1 MSNRTKC
8 IMKQNTKAIHFDYQ
22 KPDAYGALSMPVYH
36 TDAFEFADA
45 DIMADAFCG
54 RIELPDYSRI
64 TNPTVIYLEKKVKA
78 LTGASSVWAFSS
90 GMAAITGALMSLAA
104 SGKTII
110 TSNHLFGNTWLLIS
124 KTLGRFGVKS
134 KFIDLTDLLAVRAAT
149 DSDSC
154 CIYAEIISNPHQEV
168 VDLKA
173 ISEIAHSAGIPLVA
187 DTTMIPFTKFSSR
200 ELGVDIEV
208 VSTTKYLSGGAT
220 TVGGMV
226 MAYGSE
232 GSVLA
237 ANTHF
242 DEEMKDIQ
250 LNLGAYMT
258 PHAAYMQTL
267 GLENLDAR
275 YAVESANTQKI
286 AELLRTV
293 PAVKKLTYLGLP
305 DNPFHELAKR
315 QFGGTFGA
323 MLTIDLADQQSCF
336 EFLNRLK
343 LVKRATNLFDNRSL
357 AIHPYSTIFGTFT
370 AEQKHALDIFDTT
383 IRLSIGLED
392 VEDIFEDF
400 KQALD

>member
-1 MSNRTKC
+1 
-8 IMKQNTKAIHFDYQ
+8 MKQNTKAIHFSYQ
-22 KPDAYGALSMPVYH
+22 KPDAYGALTMPVYH
-36 TDAFEFADA
+36 TAAYEFADA
-45 DIMADAFCG
+45 NVMADAFCG
-54 RIELPDYSRI
+54 RVELPDYSRI
-64 TNPTVIYLEKKVKA
+64 TNPTVIYLEKKVQA
-78 LTGASSVWAFSS
+78 LTGASSVWAFTS
-90 GMAAITGALMSLAA
+90 GMAAITGTMMCLAA

-124 KTLGRFGVKS
+124 KTLGRFGVRS
-134 KFIDLTDLLAVRAAT
+134 KFIDLTDLQAVRAAIN
-149 DSDSC
+149 SDAC

-200 ELGVDIEV
+200 ELGVDVEV

-226 MAYGSE
+226 MAYGGQ
-232 GSVLA
+232 GSILESHTGFEA
-237 ANTHF
+237 
-242 DEEMKDIQ
+242 EMKDIQ
-250 LNLGAYMT
+250 LNLGGYMS

-275 YAVESANTQKI
+275 YAVESSNTQRI
-286 AELLRTV
+286 AELLRTL
-293 PAVKKLTYLGLP
+293 PAVKKVIYLGLP
-305 DNPFHELAKR
+305 DNPFHELAKK

-336 EFLNRLK
+336 NFLNRLK

-357 AIHPYSTIFGTFT
+357 AIHPYSTIFGPFT
-370 AEQKHALDIFDTT
+370 AEQKRALDIFDTT

>member
-1 MSNRTKC
+1 
-8 IMKQNTKAIHFDYQ
+8 MKQNTKAIHFSYQ
-22 KPDAYGALSMPVYH
+22 KPDAYGALTMPVYH
-36 TDAFEFADA
+36 TAAYEFADA
-45 DIMADAFCG
+45 YVMADAFCG
-54 RIELPDYSRI
+54 RVELPDYSRI
-64 TNPTVIYLEKKVKA
+64 TNPTVIYLEKKVQA
-78 LTGASSVWAFSS
+78 LTGASSVWAFTS
-90 GMAAITGALMSLAA
+90 GMAAITGTLMCLAA

-124 KTLGRFGVKS
+124 KTLGRFGVRS
-134 KFIDLTDLLAVRAAT
+134 KFIDLTDLQAVRAAI
-149 DSDSC
+149 DSDAC

-200 ELGVDIEV
+200 ELGVDVEV

-226 MAYGSE
+226 MAYGGQ
-232 GSVLA
+232 GSILESH
-237 ANTHF
+237 TRF
-242 DEEMKDIQ
+242 EEEMKDIQ
-250 LNLGAYMT
+250 LNLGGYMS

-275 YAVESANTQKI
+275 YAVESSNTQRI
-286 AELLRTV
+286 AELLRTL
-293 PAVKKLTYLGLP
+293 PAVKKVNYLGLP
-305 DNPFHELAKR
+305 DNPFHELAKK

-336 EFLNRLK
+336 RFLNNLK

-370 AEQKHALDIFDTT
+370 AEQKRALDIFDTT

>member
-1 MSNRTKC
+1 
-8 IMKQNTKAIHFDYQ
+8 MKQNTKAIHFSYQ
-22 KPDAYGALSMPVYH
+22 KPDAYGALTMPVYH
-36 TDAFEFADA
+36 TAAYEFADA
-45 DIMADAFCG
+45 DVMADAFCG
-54 RIELPDYSRI
+54 RVELPDYSRI
-64 TNPTVIYLEKKVKA
+64 TNPTVIYLEKKVQA
-78 LTGASSVWAFSS
+78 LTGASSVWAFTS
-90 GMAAITGALMSLAA
+90 GMAAITGTLMCLAA

-124 KTLGRFGVKS
+124 KTLGRFGVRS
-134 KFIDLTDLLAVRAAT
+134 KFIDLTDLQAVRDAI
-149 DSDSC
+149 DSDAC

-200 ELGVDIEV
+200 ELGVDVEV

-226 MAYGSE
+226 MAYGGQ
-232 GSVLA
+232 GSILESHTGFEA
-237 ANTHF
+237 
-242 DEEMKDIQ
+242 EMKDIQ
-250 LNLGAYMT
+250 LNLGGYMS

-275 YAVESANTQKI
+275 YAVESYNTQRI
-286 AELLRTV
+286 AELLRTL
-293 PAVKKLTYLGLP
+293 PAVKKVNYLGLP
-305 DNPFHELAKR
+305 DNPFHELAKK

-336 EFLNRLK
+336 RFLNRLK

-370 AEQKHALDIFDTT
+370 AEQKRALDIFDTT

>member
-1 MSNRTKC
+1 
-8 IMKQNTKAIHFDYQ
+8 MKQNTKAIHFSYQ
-22 KPDAYGALSMPVYH
+22 KPDAYGALTMPVYH
-36 TDAFEFADA
+36 TAAYEFADA

-54 RIELPDYSRI
+54 RVEIPDYSRI
-64 TNPTVIYLEKKVKA
+64 TNPTVIYLEKKVQA
-78 LTGASSVWAFSS
+78 LTGASSVWAFTS
-90 GMAAITGALMSLAA
+90 GMAAITGTLMCLAA

-124 KTLGRFGVKS
+124 KTLGRFGVRS
-134 KFIDLTDLLAVRAAT
+134 KFIDLTDLQAVRAAI
-149 DSDSC
+149 DSDAC

-200 ELGVDIEV
+200 ELGVDVEV

-226 MAYGSE
+226 MAYGGQ
-232 GSVLA
+232 GSILESHTGFEA
-237 ANTHF
+237 
-242 DEEMKDIQ
+242 EMKDIQ
-250 LNLGAYMT
+250 LNLGGYMS

-275 YAVESANTQKI
+275 YAVESSNTQRI
-286 AELLRTV
+286 AELLRTL
-293 PAVKKLTYLGLP
+293 PAVKKVNYLGLP
-305 DNPFHELAKR
+305 DNPFHELAKK

-336 EFLNRLK
+336 RFLNNLK

-357 AIHPYSTIFGTFT
+357 AIHPYSTIFGPFT
-370 AEQKHALDIFDTT
+370 AEQKRALDIFDTT

>member
-1 MSNRTKC
+1 
-8 IMKQNTKAIHFDYQ
+8 MKQNTKAIHFSYQ
-22 KPDAYGALSMPVYH
+22 KPDAYGALTMPVYH
-36 TDAFEFADA
+36 TAAYEFADA
-45 DIMADAFCG
+45 DVMADAFCG
-54 RIELPDYSRI
+54 RVELPDYSRI
-64 TNPTVIYLEKKVKA
+64 TNPTVIYLEKKVQA
-78 LTGASSVWAFSS
+78 LTGASSVWAFTS
-90 GMAAITGALMSLAA
+90 GMAAITGTLMCLAA

-124 KTLGRFGVKS
+124 KTLGRFGVRS
-134 KFIDLTDLLAVRAAT
+134 KFIDLTDLQAVRAAI
-149 DSDSC
+149 DSDAC

-200 ELGVDIEV
+200 ELGVDVEV

-226 MAYGSE
+226 MAYGGQ
-232 GSVLA
+232 GSILESHTGFEA
-237 ANTHF
+237 
-242 DEEMKDIQ
+242 EMKDIQ
-250 LNLGAYMT
+250 LNLGGYMS

-275 YAVESANTQKI
+275 YAVESSNTQRI
-286 AELLRTV
+286 AELLRTL
-293 PAVKKLTYLGLP
+293 PAVKKVNYLGLP
-305 DNPFHELAKR
+305 DNPFHELAKK

-336 EFLNRLK
+336 RFLNNLK

-370 AEQKHALDIFDTT
+370 AEQKRALDIFDTT
-383 IRLSIGLED
+383 IPLSIGLED

>member
-1 MSNRTKC
+1 
-8 IMKQNTKAIHFDYQ
+8 MKQNTKAIHFSYQ
-22 KPDAYGALSMPVYH
+22 KPDAYGALTMPVYH
-36 TDAFEFADA
+36 TAAYEFADA
-45 DIMADAFCG
+45 DVMADAFCG
-54 RIELPDYSRI
+54 RVELPDYSRI
-64 TNPTVIYLEKKVKA
+64 TNPTVIYLEKKVQA
-78 LTGASSVWAFSS
+78 LTGASSVWAFTS
-90 GMAAITGALMSLAA
+90 GMAAITGTLMCLAA
-104 SGKTII
+104 SGKSII

-124 KTLGRFGVKS
+124 KTLGRFGVRS
-134 KFIDLTDLLAVRAAT
+134 KFIDLTDLQAVRAAI
-149 DSDSC
+149 DSDAC

-200 ELGVDIEV
+200 ELGVDVEV

-226 MAYGSE
+226 MAYGGQ
-232 GSVLA
+232 GSILESHTGFEA
-237 ANTHF
+237 
-242 DEEMKDIQ
+242 EMKDIQ
-250 LNLGAYMT
+250 LNLGGYMS

-275 YAVESANTQKI
+275 YAVESSNTQRI
-286 AELLRTV
+286 AELLRTL
-293 PAVKKLTYLGLP
+293 PAVKKVNYLGLP
-305 DNPFHELAKR
+305 DNPFHELAKK

-336 EFLNRLK
+336 RFLNNLK

-357 AIHPYSTIFGTFT
+357 AIHPYSTIFGPFT
-370 AEQKHALDIFDTT
+370 AEQKRALDIFDTT

-400 KQALD
+400 RQALD

>member
-1 MSNRTKC
+1 
-8 IMKQNTKAIHFDYQ
+8 MKQNTKAIHFSYQ
-22 KPDAYGALSMPVYH
+22 KPDAYGALTMPVYH
-36 TDAFEFADA
+36 TAAYEFADA
-45 DIMADAFCG
+45 DVMADAFCG
-54 RIELPDYSRI
+54 RVELPDYSRI
-64 TNPTVIYLEKKVKA
+64 TNPTVIYLEKKVQA
-78 LTGASSVWAFSS
+78 LTGASSVWAFTS
-90 GMAAITGALMSLAA
+90 GMAAITGTLMCLAA

-124 KTLGRFGVKS
+124 KTLGRFGVRS
-134 KFIDLTDLLAVRAAT
+134 KFIDLTDLQAVRAAI
-149 DSDSC
+149 DSDAC

-200 ELGVDIEV
+200 ELGVDVEV

-226 MAYGSE
+226 MAYGGQ
-232 GSVLA
+232 GSILESH
-237 ANTHF
+237 TGF
-242 DEEMKDIQ
+242 EEEMKDIQ
-250 LNLGAYMT
+250 LNLGGYMS

-275 YAVESANTQKI
+275 YAVESSNTQRI
-286 AELLRTV
+286 AELLRTL
-293 PAVKKLTYLGLP
+293 PAVKKVNYLGLP
-305 DNPFHELAKR
+305 DNPFHELAKK

-336 EFLNRLK
+336 RFLNNLK

-370 AEQKHALDIFDTT
+370 AEQKRALDIFDTT

>member
-1 MSNRTKC
+1 
-8 IMKQNTKAIHFDYQ
+8 MKQNTKAIHFSYQ
-22 KPDAYGALSMPVYH
+22 KPDAYGALTMPVYH
-36 TDAFEFADA
+36 TAAYEFADA
-45 DIMADAFCG
+45 DVMADAFCG
-54 RIELPDYSRI
+54 RVELPDYSRI
-64 TNPTVIYLEKKVKA
+64 TNPTVIYLEKKVQA
-78 LTGASSVWAFSS
+78 LTGASSVWAFTS
-90 GMAAITGALMSLAA
+90 GMAAITGTMMCLAA

-124 KTLGRFGVKS
+124 KTLGRFGVRS
-134 KFIDLTDLLAVRAAT
+134 KFIDLTDLQAVRAAI
-149 DSDSC
+149 DSDAC

-200 ELGVDIEV
+200 ELGVDVEV

-226 MAYGSE
+226 MAYGGQ
-232 GSVLA
+232 GSILESH
-237 ANTHF
+237 TRF
-242 DEEMKDIQ
+242 EEEMKDIQ
-250 LNLGAYMT
+250 LNLGGYMS

-275 YAVESANTQKI
+275 YAVESSNTQRI
-286 AELLRTV
+286 AELLRTL
-293 PAVKKLTYLGLP
+293 PAVKKVNYLGLP
-305 DNPFHELAKR
+305 DNPFHELAKK

-336 EFLNRLK
+336 RFLNNLK

-357 AIHPYSTIFGTFT
+357 AIHPYSTIFGLFT
-370 AEQKHALDIFDTT
+370 AEQKRALDIFDTT

>member
-1 MSNRTKC
+1 
-8 IMKQNTKAIHFDYQ
+8 MKQNTKAIHFSYQ
-22 KPDAYGALSMPVYH
+22 KPDAYGALTMPVYH
-36 TDAFEFADA
+36 TAAYEFADA

-54 RIELPDYSRI
+54 RVELPDYSRI
-64 TNPTVIYLEKKVKA
+64 TNPTVIYLEKKVQA
-78 LTGASSVWAFSS
+78 LTGASSVWAFTS
-90 GMAAITGALMSLAA
+90 GMAAITGTLMCLAA

-124 KTLGRFGVKS
+124 KTLGRFGVRS
-134 KFIDLTDLLAVRAAT
+134 KFIDLTDLQAVRAAI
-149 DSDSC
+149 DSDAC

-200 ELGVDIEV
+200 ELGVDVEV

-226 MAYGSE
+226 MAYSGQGSILE
-232 GSVLA
+232 SH
-237 ANTHF
+237 TRF
-242 DEEMKDIQ
+242 EEEMKDIQ
-250 LNLGAYMT
+250 LNLGGYMS

-275 YAVESANTQKI
+275 YAVESSNTQRI
-286 AELLRTV
+286 AELLRTL
-293 PAVKKLTYLGLP
+293 PAVKKVNYLGLP
-305 DNPFHELAKR
+305 DNPFHELAKK

-336 EFLNRLK
+336 RFLNKLK

-357 AIHPYSTIFGTFT
+357 AIHPYSTIFGPFT
-370 AEQKHALDIFDTT
+370 AEQKRALDIFDTT

>member
-1 MSNRTKC
+1 
-8 IMKQNTKAIHFDYQ
+8 MKQNTKAIHFSYQ
-22 KPDAYGALSMPVYH
+22 KPDAYGALTMPVYH
-36 TDAFEFADA
+36 TAAYEFADA
-45 DIMADAFCG
+45 DVMADAFCG
-54 RIELPDYSRI
+54 RVELPDYSRI
-64 TNPTVIYLEKKVKA
+64 TNPTVIYLEKKVQA
-78 LTGASSVWAFSS
+78 LTGASSVWAFTS
-90 GMAAITGALMSLAA
+90 GMAAITGTLMCLAA

-124 KTLGRFGVKS
+124 KTLGRFGVRS
-134 KFIDLTDLLAVRAAT
+134 KFIDLTDLQAVRAAIN
-149 DSDSC
+149 SDAC

-200 ELGVDIEV
+200 ELGVDVEV

-226 MAYGSE
+226 MAYGGQ
-232 GSVLA
+232 GSILESH
-237 ANTHF
+237 TGF
-242 DEEMKDIQ
+242 EEEMKDIQ
-250 LNLGAYMT
+250 LNLGGYMS

-275 YAVESANTQKI
+275 YAVESSNTQRI
-286 AELLRTV
+286 AELLRTL
-293 PAVKKLTYLGLP
+293 PAVKKVNYLGLP
-305 DNPFHELAKR
+305 DNPFHELAKK

-336 EFLNRLK
+336 RFLNNLK

-357 AIHPYSTIFGTFT
+357 AIHPYSTIFGPFT
-370 AEQKHALDIFDTT
+370 AEQKRALDIFDTT

>member
-1 MSNRTKC
+1 
-8 IMKQNTKAIHFDYQ
+8 MKQNTKAIHFSYQ
-22 KPDAYGALSMPVYH
+22 KPDAYGALTMPVYH
-36 TDAFEFADA
+36 TAAYEFADA
-45 DIMADAFCG
+45 DVMADAFCG
-54 RIELPDYSRI
+54 RVELPDYSRI
-64 TNPTVIYLEKKVKA
+64 TNPTVIYLEKKVQA
-78 LTGASSVWAFSS
+78 LTGASSVWAFTS
-90 GMAAITGALMSLAA
+90 GMAAITGTLMCLAA

-124 KTLGRFGVKS
+124 KTLGRFGVRS
-134 KFIDLTDLLAVRAAT
+134 KFIDLTDLQAVRAAI
-149 DSDSC
+149 DSDAC

-200 ELGVDIEV
+200 ELGVDVEV

-226 MAYGSE
+226 MAYGGQ
-232 GSVLA
+232 GSILESH
-237 ANTHF
+237 TGF
-242 DEEMKDIQ
+242 EEEMKDIQ
-250 LNLGAYMT
+250 LNLGGYMS

-275 YAVESANTQKI
+275 YAVESSNTQRI
-286 AELLRTV
+286 AELLRTL
-293 PAVKKLTYLGLP
+293 PAVKKVNYLGLP
-305 DNPFHELAKR
+305 DNPFHELAKK

-336 EFLNRLK
+336 RFLNKLK

-370 AEQKHALDIFDTT
+370 AEQKRALDIFDTT

>member
-1 MSNRTKC
+1 
-8 IMKQNTKAIHFDYQ
+8 MKQNTKAIHFSYQ
-22 KPDAYGALSMPVYH
+22 KPDAYGALTMPVYH
-36 TDAFEFADA
+36 TAAYEFADA
-45 DIMADAFCG
+45 DVMADAFCG
-54 RIELPDYSRI
+54 RVELPDYSRI
-64 TNPTVIYLEKKVKA
+64 TNPTVIYLEKKVQS
-78 LTGASSVWAFSS
+78 LTGASSVWAFTS
-90 GMAAITGALMSLAA
+90 GMAAITGTLMCLAA

-124 KTLGRFGVKS
+124 KTLGRFGVRS
-134 KFIDLTDLLAVRAAT
+134 KFIDLTDLQAVRAAI
-149 DSDSC
+149 DSDAC

-200 ELGVDIEV
+200 ELGVDVEV

-226 MAYGSE
+226 MAYGGQ
-232 GSVLA
+232 GSILESH
-237 ANTHF
+237 TGF
-242 DEEMKDIQ
+242 EEEMKDIQ
-250 LNLGAYMT
+250 LNLGGYMS

-275 YAVESANTQKI
+275 YAVESSNTQRI
-286 AELLRTV
+286 AELLRTL
-293 PAVKKLTYLGLP
+293 PAVKKVNYLGLP
-305 DNPFHELAKR
+305 DNPFHELAKK

-336 EFLNRLK
+336 RFLNNLK

-357 AIHPYSTIFGTFT
+357 AIHPYSTIFGPFT
-370 AEQKHALDIFDTT
+370 AEQKRALDIFDTT

>member
-1 MSNRTKC
+1 
-8 IMKQNTKAIHFDYQ
+8 MKQNTKAIHFSYQ
-22 KPDAYGALSMPVYH
+22 KPDAYGALTMPVYH
-36 TDAFEFADA
+36 TAAYEFADA
-45 DIMADAFCG
+45 DVMADAFCG
-54 RIELPDYSRI
+54 RVELPDYSRI
-64 TNPTVIYLEKKVKA
+64 TNPTVIYFEKKVQA
-78 LTGASSVWAFSS
+78 LTGASSVWAFTS
-90 GMAAITGALMSLAA
+90 GMAAITGTLMCLAA

-124 KTLGRFGVKS
+124 KTLGRFGVRS
-134 KFIDLTDLLAVRAAT
+134 KFIDLTDLQAVRAAI
-149 DSDSC
+149 DSDAC

-200 ELGVDIEV
+200 ELGVDVEV

-226 MAYGSE
+226 MAYGGQ
-232 GSVLA
+232 GSILESHTGFEA
-237 ANTHF
+237 
-242 DEEMKDIQ
+242 EMKDIQ
-250 LNLGAYMT
+250 LNLGGYMS

-275 YAVESANTQKI
+275 YAVESSNTQRI
-286 AELLRTV
+286 AELLRTL
-293 PAVKKLTYLGLP
+293 PAVKKVNYLGLP
-305 DNPFHELAKR
+305 DNPFHELAKK
-315 QFGGTFGA
+315 QFGDTFGA

-336 EFLNRLK
+336 RFLNNLK

-370 AEQKHALDIFDTT
+370 AEQKRALDIFDTT

>member
-1 MSNRTKC
+1 
-8 IMKQNTKAIHFDYQ
+8 MKQNTKAIHFSYQ
-22 KPDAYGALSMPVYH
+22 KPDAYGALTMPVYH
-36 TDAFEFADA
+36 TAAYEFADA
-45 DIMADAFCG
+45 DVMADAFCG
-54 RIELPDYSRI
+54 RVELPDYSRI
-64 TNPTVIYLEKKVKA
+64 TNPTVIYLEKKVQA
-78 LTGASSVWAFSS
+78 LTGASSVWAFTS
-90 GMAAITGALMSLAA
+90 GMAAITGTLMCLAA

-124 KTLGRFGVKS
+124 KTLGRFGVRS
-134 KFIDLTDLLAVRAAT
+134 KFIDLTDLQAVAT
-149 DSDSC
+149 AIDSDAC

-200 ELGVDIEV
+200 ELGVDVEV

-226 MAYGSE
+226 MAYGGQ
-232 GSVLA
+232 GSILESHTGFEA
-237 ANTHF
+237 
-242 DEEMKDIQ
+242 EMKDIQ
-250 LNLGAYMT
+250 LNLGGYMS

-275 YAVESANTQKI
+275 YAVESSNTQRI
-286 AELLRTV
+286 AELLRTL
-293 PAVKKLTYLGLP
+293 PAVKKVNYLGLP
-305 DNPFHELAKR
+305 DNPFHELAKK

-323 MLTIDLADQQSCF
+323 MLTIDLVDQQSCF
-336 EFLNRLK
+336 RFLNRLK

-357 AIHPYSTIFGTFT
+357 AIHPYSTIFGPFT
-370 AEQKHALDIFDTT
+370 AEQKRALDIFDTT

>member
-1 MSNRTKC
+1 
-8 IMKQNTKAIHFDYQ
+8 MKQNTKAIHFSYQ
-22 KPDAYGALSMPVYH
+22 KPDAYGALTMPVYH
-36 TDAFEFADA
+36 TAAYEFADA
-45 DIMADAFCG
+45 DVMADAFCG
-54 RIELPDYSRI
+54 RVELPDYSRI
-64 TNPTVIYLEKKVKA
+64 TNPTVIYLEKKVQA
-78 LTGASSVWAFSS
+78 LTGASSVWAFTS
-90 GMAAITGALMSLAA
+90 GMAAITGTLMCLAA

-124 KTLGRFGVKS
+124 KTLGRFGVRS
-134 KFIDLTDLLAVRAAT
+134 KFIDLTDLQAVRDAI
-149 DSDSC
+149 DSDAC

-200 ELGVDIEV
+200 ELGVDVEV

-226 MAYGSE
+226 MAYGGQ
-232 GSVLA
+232 GSILA
-237 ANTHF
+237 SHTRF
-242 DEEMKDIQ
+242 EEEMKDIQ
-250 LNLGAYMT
+250 LNLGGYMS

-275 YAVESANTQKI
+275 YAVESSNTQRI
-286 AELLRTV
+286 AELLRTL
-293 PAVKKLTYLGLP
+293 PAVKKVNYLGLP
-305 DNPFHELAKR
+305 DNPFHELAKK

-336 EFLNRLK
+336 RFLNNLK

-357 AIHPYSTIFGTFT
+357 AIHPYSTIFGPFT
-370 AEQKHALDIFDTT
+370 AEQKRALDIFDTT

>member
-1 MSNRTKC
+1 
-8 IMKQNTKAIHFDYQ
+8 MKQNTKAIHFSYQ
-22 KPDAYGALSMPVYH
+22 KPDAYGALTMPVYH
-36 TDAFEFADA
+36 TAAYEFADA
-45 DIMADAFCG
+45 DVMADAFCG
-54 RIELPDYSRI
+54 RVELPDYSRI
-64 TNPTVIYLEKKVKA
+64 TNPTVIYLEKKVQA
-78 LTGASSVWAFSS
+78 LTGASSVWAFTS
-90 GMAAITGALMSLAA
+90 GMAAITGTLMCLAA

-124 KTLGRFGVKS
+124 KTLGRFGVRS
-134 KFIDLTDLLAVRAAT
+134 KFIDLTDLQAVRAAI
-149 DSDSC
+149 DSDAC

-200 ELGVDIEV
+200 ELGVDVEV

-226 MAYGSE
+226 MAYGGQ
-232 GSVLA
+232 GSILESH
-237 ANTHF
+237 TGF
-242 DEEMKDIQ
+242 EEEMKDIQ
-250 LNLGAYMT
+250 LNLGGYMS

-275 YAVESANTQKI
+275 YAVESSNTQRI
-286 AELLRTV
+286 AELLRTL
-293 PAVKKLTYLGLP
+293 PAVKKVNYLGLP
-305 DNPFHELAKR
+305 DNPFHELAKK

-336 EFLNRLK
+336 NFLNKLK

-357 AIHPYSTIFGTFT
+357 AIHPYSTIFGPFT
-370 AEQKHALDIFDTT
+370 AEQKRALDIFDTT

>member
-1 MSNRTKC
+1 
-8 IMKQNTKAIHFDYQ
+8 MKQNTKAIHFSYQ
-22 KPDAYGALSMPVYH
+22 KPDAYGALTMPVYH
-36 TDAFEFADA
+36 TAAYEFADA

-54 RIELPDYSRI
+54 RVELPDYSRI
-64 TNPTVIYLEKKVKA
+64 TNPTVIYLEKKVQA
-78 LTGASSVWAFSS
+78 LTGASSVWAFTS
-90 GMAAITGALMSLAA
+90 GMAAITGTLMCLAA

-124 KTLGRFGVKS
+124 KTLGRFGVRS
-134 KFIDLTDLLAVRAAT
+134 KFIDLTDLQAVRAAI
-149 DSDSC
+149 DSDVC

-200 ELGVDIEV
+200 ELGVDVEV

-226 MAYGSE
+226 MAYGGQ
-232 GSVLA
+232 GSILESHTGFEA
-237 ANTHF
+237 
-242 DEEMKDIQ
+242 EMKDIQ
-250 LNLGAYMT
+250 LNLGGYMS

-275 YAVESANTQKI
+275 YAVESSNTQRI
-286 AELLRTV
+286 AELLRTL
-293 PAVKKLTYLGLP
+293 PAVKKVNYLGLP
-305 DNPFHELAKR
+305 DNPFHELAKK

-336 EFLNRLK
+336 RFLNRLK

-357 AIHPYSTIFGTFT
+357 AIHPYSTIFGPFT
-370 AEQKHALDIFDTT
+370 AEQKRALDIFDTT

>member
-1 MSNRTKC
+1 
-8 IMKQNTKAIHFDYQ
+8 MKQNTKAIHFSYQ
-22 KPDAYGALSMPVYH
+22 KPDAYGALTMPVYH
-36 TDAFEFADA
+36 TAAYEFADA
-45 DIMADAFCG
+45 DVMADAFCG
-54 RIELPDYSRI
+54 RVELPDYSRI
-64 TNPTVIYLEKKVKA
+64 TNPTVIYLEKKVQA
-78 LTGASSVWAFSS
+78 LTGASSVWAFTS
-90 GMAAITGALMSLAA
+90 GMAAITGTLMCLAA

-124 KTLGRFGVKS
+124 KTLGRFGVRS
-134 KFIDLTDLLAVRAAT
+134 KFIDLTDLQAVRAAI
-149 DSDSC
+149 DSDAC

-200 ELGVDIEV
+200 ELGVDVEV

-226 MAYGSE
+226 MAYGGQ
-232 GSVLA
+232 GSILESH
-237 ANTHF
+237 TRF
-242 DEEMKDIQ
+242 EEEMKDIQ
-250 LNLGAYMT
+250 LNLGGYMS

-275 YAVESANTQKI
+275 YAVESSNTQRI
-286 AELLRTV
+286 AELLRTL
-293 PAVKKLTYLGLP
+293 PAVKKVNYLGLP
-305 DNPFHELAKR
+305 DNPFHELAKK

-336 EFLNRLK
+336 RFLNKLK

-357 AIHPYSTIFGTFT
+357 AIHPYSTIFGPFT
-370 AEQKHALDIFDTT
+370 AEQKRALDIFDTT

>member
-1 MSNRTKC
+1 
-8 IMKQNTKAIHFDYQ
+8 MKQNTKAIHFSYQ
-22 KPDAYGALSMPVYH
+22 KPDAYGALTMPVYH
-36 TDAFEFADA
+36 TAAYEFADA
-45 DIMADAFCG
+45 DVMADAFCG
-54 RIELPDYSRI
+54 RVELPDYSRI
-64 TNPTVIYLEKKVKA
+64 TNPTVIYLEKKVQA
-78 LTGASSVWAFSS
+78 LTGASSVWAFTS
-90 GMAAITGALMSLAA
+90 GMAAITGTLMCLAA

-124 KTLGRFGVKS
+124 KTLGRFGVRS
-134 KFIDLTDLLAVRAAT
+134 KFIDLTDLQAVRAAI
-149 DSDSC
+149 DSDAC

-200 ELGVDIEV
+200 ELGVDVEV

-226 MAYGSE
+226 MAYGGQ
-232 GSVLA
+232 GSILESH
-237 ANTHF
+237 TGF
-242 DEEMKDIQ
+242 EEEMKDIQ
-250 LNLGAYMT
+250 LNLGGYMS

-275 YAVESANTQKI
+275 YAVESSNTQRI
-286 AELLRTV
+286 AELLRTL
-293 PAVKKLTYLGLP
+293 PAVKKVNYLGLP
-305 DNPFHELAKR
+305 DNPFHELAKK

-336 EFLNRLK
+336 RFLNNLK

-357 AIHPYSTIFGTFT
+357 AIHPYSTIFGPFT
-370 AEQKHALDIFDTT
+370 AEQKRALDILDTT

>member
-1 MSNRTKC
+1 
-8 IMKQNTKAIHFDYQ
+8 MKQNTKAIHFSYQ
-22 KPDAYGALSMPVYH
+22 KPDAYGALTMPVYH
-36 TDAFEFADA
+36 TAAYEFADA
-45 DIMADAFCG
+45 DVMADAFCG
-54 RIELPDYSRI
+54 RVELPDYSRI
-64 TNPTVIYLEKKVKA
+64 TNPTVIYLEKKVQA
-78 LTGASSVWAFSS
+78 LTGASSVWAFTS
-90 GMAAITGALMSLAA
+90 GMAAITGTLMCLAA

-124 KTLGRFGVKS
+124 KTLGRFGVRS
-134 KFIDLTDLLAVRAAT
+134 KFIDLTDLQAVRDAI
-149 DSDSC
+149 DSDAC

-168 VDLKA
+168 VDLRA

-200 ELGVDIEV
+200 ELGVDVEV

-226 MAYGSE
+226 MAYGGQ
-232 GSVLA
+232 GSILESH
-237 ANTHF
+237 TGF
-242 DEEMKDIQ
+242 EEEMKDIQ
-250 LNLGAYMT
+250 LNLGGYMS

-275 YAVESANTQKI
+275 YAVESSNTQRI
-286 AELLRTV
+286 AELLRTL
-293 PAVKKLTYLGLP
+293 PAVKKVNYLGLP
-305 DNPFHELAKR
+305 DNPFHELAKK

-336 EFLNRLK
+336 RFLNNLK

-370 AEQKHALDIFDTT
+370 AEQKRALDIFDTT

>member
-1 MSNRTKC
+1 
-8 IMKQNTKAIHFDYQ
+8 MKQNTKAIHFSYQ
-22 KPDAYGALSMPVYH
+22 KPDAYGALTMPVYH
-36 TDAFEFADA
+36 TAAYEFADA
-45 DIMADAFCG
+45 DVMADAFCG
-54 RIELPDYSRI
+54 RVELPDYSRI
-64 TNPTVIYLEKKVKA
+64 TNPTVIYLEKKVQA
-78 LTGASSVWAFSS
+78 LTGASSVWAFTS
-90 GMAAITGALMSLAA
+90 GMAAITGTLMCLAA

-124 KTLGRFGVKS
+124 KTLGRFGVRS
-134 KFIDLTDLLAVRAAT
+134 KFIDLTDLQAVRDAI
-149 DSDSC
+149 DSDAC

-200 ELGVDIEV
+200 ELGVDVEV

-226 MAYGSE
+226 MAYGGQ
-232 GSVLA
+232 GSILESH
-237 ANTHF
+237 TGF
-242 DEEMKDIQ
+242 EEEMKDIQ
-250 LNLGAYMT
+250 LNLGGYMS

-275 YAVESANTQKI
+275 YAVESSNTQRI
-286 AELLRTV
+286 AELLRTL
-293 PAVKKLTYLGLP
+293 PAVKKVNYLGLP
-305 DNPFHELAKR
+305 DNPFHELAKK

-336 EFLNRLK
+336 RFLNRLK

-370 AEQKHALDIFDTT
+370 AEQKRALDIFDTT

>member
-1 MSNRTKC
+1 
-8 IMKQNTKAIHFDYQ
+8 MKQNTKAIHFSYQ
-22 KPDAYGALSMPVYH
+22 KPDAYGALTMPVYH
-36 TDAFEFADA
+36 TAAYEFADA
-45 DIMADAFCG
+45 DVMADAFCG
-54 RIELPDYSRI
+54 RVELPDYSRI
-64 TNPTVIYLEKKVKA
+64 TNPTVIYLEKKVQA
-78 LTGASSVWAFSS
+78 LTGASSVWAFTS
-90 GMAAITGALMSLAA
+90 GMAAITGTLMCLAA

-124 KTLGRFGVKS
+124 KTLGRFGVRS
-134 KFIDLTDLLAVRAAT
+134 KFIDLTDLQAVRDAI
-149 DSDSC
+149 DSDAC

-200 ELGVDIEV
+200 ELGVDVEV

-226 MAYGSE
+226 MAYGGQ
-232 GSVLA
+232 GSILESH
-237 ANTHF
+237 TGF
-242 DEEMKDIQ
+242 EEEMKDIQ
-250 LNLGAYMT
+250 LNLGGYMS

-275 YAVESANTQKI
+275 YAVESSNTQRI
-286 AELLRTV
+286 AELLRTL
-293 PAVKKLTYLGLP
+293 PAVKKVNYLGLP
-305 DNPFHELAKR
+305 DNPFHELAKK

-336 EFLNRLK
+336 RFLNRLK

-370 AEQKHALDIFDTT
+370 AEQKSALDIFDTT

>member
-1 MSNRTKC
+1 
-8 IMKQNTKAIHFDYQ
+8 MKQNTKAIHFSYQ
-22 KPDAYGALSMPVYH
+22 KPDAYGALTMPVYH
-36 TDAFEFADA
+36 TAAYEFADA
-45 DIMADAFCG
+45 DVMADAFCG
-54 RIELPDYSRI
+54 RVELPDYSRI
-64 TNPTVIYLEKKVKA
+64 TNPTVIYLEKKVQA
-78 LTGASSVWAFSS
+78 LTGASSVWAFTS
-90 GMAAITGALMSLAA
+90 GMAAITGTLMCLAA

-124 KTLGRFGVKS
+124 KTLGRFGVRS
-134 KFIDLTDLLAVRAAT
+134 KFIDLTDLQAVRAAI
-149 DSDSC
+149 DSDAC

-200 ELGVDIEV
+200 ELGVDVEV

-226 MAYGSE
+226 MAYGGQ
-232 GSVLA
+232 GSILESHTGFEA
-237 ANTHF
+237 
-242 DEEMKDIQ
+242 EMKDIQ
-250 LNLGAYMT
+250 LNLGGYMS

-275 YAVESANTQKI
+275 YAVESANTQRI
-286 AELLRTV
+286 AELLRTL
-293 PAVKKLTYLGLP
+293 PAVKKVNYLGLP
-305 DNPFHELAKR
+305 DNPFHELAKK

-336 EFLNRLK
+336 NFLNRLK

-357 AIHPYSTIFGTFT
+357 AIHPYSTIFGPFT
-370 AEQKHALDIFDTT
+370 AEQKRALDIFDTT

>member
-1 MSNRTKC
+1 
-8 IMKQNTKAIHFDYQ
+8 MKQNTKAIHFSYQ
-22 KPDAYGALSMPVYH
+22 KPDAYGALTMPVYH
-36 TDAFEFADA
+36 TAAYEFADA
-45 DIMADAFCG
+45 DVMADAFCG
-54 RIELPDYSRI
+54 RVELPDYSRI
-64 TNPTVIYLEKKVKA
+64 TNPTVIYLEKKVQA
-78 LTGASSVWAFSS
+78 LTGASSVWAFTS
-90 GMAAITGALMSLAA
+90 GMAAITGTLMCLAS

-124 KTLGRFGVKS
+124 KTLGRFGVRS
-134 KFIDLTDLLAVRAAT
+134 KFIDLTDLQAVRAAI
-149 DSDSC
+149 DSDAC

-200 ELGVDIEV
+200 ELGVDVEV

-226 MAYGSE
+226 MAYGGQ
-232 GSVLA
+232 GSILESH
-237 ANTHF
+237 TRF
-242 DEEMKDIQ
+242 EEEMKDIQ
-250 LNLGAYMT
+250 LNLGGYMS

-275 YAVESANTQKI
+275 YAVESSNTQRI
-286 AELLRTV
+286 AELLRTL
-293 PAVKKLTYLGLP
+293 PAVKKVNYLGLP
-305 DNPFHELAKR
+305 DNPFHELAKK

-336 EFLNRLK
+336 RFLNNLK

-370 AEQKHALDIFDTT
+370 AEQKRALDIFDTT

>member
-1 MSNRTKC
+1 
-8 IMKQNTKAIHFDYQ
+8 MKQNTKAIHFSYQ
-22 KPDAYGALSMPVYH
+22 KPDAYGALTMPVYH
-36 TDAFEFADA
+36 TAAYEFADA
-45 DIMADAFCG
+45 DVMADAFCG
-54 RIELPDYSRI
+54 RVELPDYSRI
-64 TNPTVIYLEKKVKA
+64 TNPTVIYLEKKVQA
-78 LTGASSVWAFSS
+78 LTGASSVWAFTS
-90 GMAAITGALMSLAA
+90 GMAAITGTLMCLAA

-124 KTLGRFGVKS
+124 KTLGRFGVRS
-134 KFIDLTDLLAVRAAT
+134 KFIDLTDLQAVRSAI
-149 DSDSC
+149 DSDAC

-200 ELGVDIEV
+200 ELGVDVEV

-226 MAYGSE
+226 MAYGGQ
-232 GSVLA
+232 GSILESH
-237 ANTHF
+237 TGF
-242 DEEMKDIQ
+242 EEEMKDIQ
-250 LNLGAYMT
+250 LNLGGYMS

-275 YAVESANTQKI
+275 YAVESSNTQRI
-286 AELLRTV
+286 AELLRTL
-293 PAVKKLTYLGLP
+293 PAVKNVNYLGLP
-305 DNPFHELAKR
+305 DNPFHELAKK

-336 EFLNRLK
+336 RFLNNLK

-357 AIHPYSTIFGTFT
+357 AIHPYSTIFGPFT
-370 AEQKHALDIFDTT
+370 AEQKRALDIFDTT

-392 VEDIFEDF
+392 VEDIFDDF

>member
-1 MSNRTKC
+1 
-8 IMKQNTKAIHFDYQ
+8 MKQNTKAIHFSYQ
-22 KPDAYGALSMPVYH
+22 KPDAYGALTMPVYH
-36 TDAFEFADA
+36 TAAYEFADA
-45 DIMADAFCG
+45 DVMADAFCG
-54 RIELPDYSRI
+54 KVELPDYSRI
-64 TNPTVIYLEKKVKA
+64 TNPTVIYLEKKVQA
-78 LTGASSVWAFSS
+78 LTGASSVWAFTS
-90 GMAAITGALMSLAA
+90 GMAAITGTMMCLAA

-124 KTLGRFGVKS
+124 KTLGRFGVRS
-134 KFIDLTDLLAVRAAT
+134 KFIDLTDLQAVRAAI
-149 DSDSC
+149 DSDAC

-200 ELGVDIEV
+200 DLGVDVEV

-226 MAYGSE
+226 MAYGGQ
-232 GSVLA
+232 GSILESH
-237 ANTHF
+237 TRF
-242 DEEMKDIQ
+242 EEEMKDIQ
-250 LNLGAYMT
+250 LNLGGYMS

-275 YAVESANTQKI
+275 YAVESSNTQRI
-286 AELLRTV
+286 AELLRTL
-293 PAVKKLTYLGLP
+293 PAVKKVNYLGLP
-305 DNPFHELAKR
+305 DNPFHELAKK

-336 EFLNRLK
+336 RFLNNLK

-357 AIHPYSTIFGTFT
+357 AIHPYSTIFGPFT
-370 AEQKHALDIFDTT
+370 AEQKRALDIFDTT

>member
-1 MSNRTKC
+1 
-8 IMKQNTKAIHFDYQ
+8 MKQNTKAIHFSYQ
-22 KPDAYGALSMPVYH
+22 KPDAYGALTMPVYH
-36 TDAFEFADA
+36 TAAYEFADA
-45 DIMADAFCG
+45 DVMADAFCG
-54 RIELPDYSRI
+54 RVELPDYSRI
-64 TNPTVIYLEKKVKA
+64 TNPTVIYLEKKVQA
-78 LTGASSVWAFSS
+78 LTGASSVWAFTS
-90 GMAAITGALMSLAA
+90 GMAAITGTMMCLAA

-124 KTLGRFGVKS
+124 KTLGRFGVRS
-134 KFIDLTDLLAVRAAT
+134 KFIDLTDLQAVRAAI
-149 DSDSC
+149 DSDAC

-200 ELGVDIEV
+200 DLGVDVEV

-226 MAYGSE
+226 MAYGGQ
-232 GSVLA
+232 GSILESH
-237 ANTHF
+237 TRF
-242 DEEMKDIQ
+242 EEEMKDIQ
-250 LNLGAYMT
+250 LNLGGYMS

-275 YAVESANTQKI
+275 YAVESSNTQRI
-286 AELLRTV
+286 AELLRTL
-293 PAVKKLTYLGLP
+293 PAVKKVNYLGLP
-305 DNPFHELAKR
+305 DNPFHELAKK

-336 EFLNRLK
+336 RFLNNLK

-357 AIHPYSTIFGTFT
+357 AIHPYSTIFGPFT
-370 AEQKHALDIFDTT
+370 AEQKRAHDIFDTT

>member
-1 MSNRTKC
+1 
-8 IMKQNTKAIHFDYQ
+8 MKQNTKAIHFSYQ
-22 KPDAYGALSMPVYH
+22 KPDAYGALTMPVYH
-36 TDAFEFADA
+36 TAAYEFADA
-45 DIMADAFCG
+45 DVMADAFCG
-54 RIELPDYSRI
+54 RVELPDYSRI
-64 TNPTVIYLEKKVKA
+64 TNPTVIYLEKKVQA
-78 LTGASSVWAFSS
+78 LTGASSVWAFTS
-90 GMAAITGALMSLAA
+90 GMAAITGTLMCLAA

-124 KTLGRFGVKS
+124 KTLGRFGVRS
-134 KFIDLTDLLAVRAAT
+134 KFIDLTDLQAVRAAI
-149 DSDSC
+149 DSDAC

-200 ELGVDIEV
+200 ELGVDVEV

-226 MAYGSE
+226 MAYGGQ
-232 GSVLA
+232 GSILESH
-237 ANTHF
+237 TGF
-242 DEEMKDIQ
+242 EEEMKDIQ
-250 LNLGAYMT
+250 LNLGGYMS

-275 YAVESANTQKI
+275 YAVESYNTQRI
-286 AELLRTV
+286 AELLRTL
-293 PAVKKLTYLGLP
+293 PAVKKVNYLGLP
-305 DNPFHELAKR
+305 DNPFHELAKK

-336 EFLNRLK
+336 RFLNNLK

-357 AIHPYSTIFGTFT
+357 AIHPYSTIFGPFT
-370 AEQKHALDIFDTT
+370 AEQKRALDIFDTT

>member
-1 MSNRTKC
+1 
-8 IMKQNTKAIHFDYQ
+8 MKQNTKAIHFSYQ
-22 KPDAYGALSMPVYH
+22 KPDAYGALTMPVYH
-36 TDAFEFADA
+36 TAAYEFADA
-45 DIMADAFCG
+45 DVMADAFCG
-54 RIELPDYSRI
+54 RVELPDYSRI
-64 TNPTVIYLEKKVKA
+64 TNPTVIYLEKKVQA
-78 LTGASSVWAFSS
+78 LTGASSVWAFTS
-90 GMAAITGALMSLAA
+90 GMAAITGTLMCLAA

-124 KTLGRFGVKS
+124 KTLGRFGVRS
-134 KFIDLTDLLAVRAAT
+134 KFIDLTDLQTVRTAI
-149 DSDSC
+149 DSDAC

-200 ELGVDIEV
+200 ELGVDVEV

-226 MAYGSE
+226 MAYGGQ
-232 GSVLA
+232 GSILESHTGFEA
-237 ANTHF
+237 
-242 DEEMKDIQ
+242 EMKDIQ
-250 LNLGAYMT
+250 LNLGGYMS

-275 YAVESANTQKI
+275 YAVESSNTQRI
-286 AELLRTV
+286 AELLRTL
-293 PAVKKLTYLGLP
+293 PAVKKVNYLGLP
-305 DNPFHELAKR
+305 DNPFHELAKK

-336 EFLNRLK
+336 RFLNNLK

-370 AEQKHALDIFDTT
+370 AEQKRALDIFDTT

>member
-1 MSNRTKC
+1 
-8 IMKQNTKAIHFDYQ
+8 MKQNTKAIHFSYQ
-22 KPDAYGALSMPVYH
+22 KPDAYGALTMPVYH
-36 TDAFEFADA
+36 TAAYEFADA
-45 DIMADAFCG
+45 DVMADAFCG
-54 RIELPDYSRI
+54 RVELPDYSRI
-64 TNPTVIYLEKKVKA
+64 TNPTVIYLEKKVQA
-78 LTGASSVWAFSS
+78 LTGASSVWAFTS
-90 GMAAITGALMSLAA
+90 GMAAITGTLMCLAA

-124 KTLGRFGVKS
+124 KTLGRFGVRS
-134 KFIDLTDLLAVRAAT
+134 KFIDLTDLQAVRAAI
-149 DSDSC
+149 DSDAC

-200 ELGVDIEV
+200 DLGVDVEV

-226 MAYGSE
+226 MAYGGQ
-232 GSVLA
+232 GSILESH
-237 ANTHF
+237 TRF
-242 DEEMKDIQ
+242 EEEMKDIQ
-250 LNLGAYMT
+250 LNLGGYMS

-275 YAVESANTQKI
+275 YAVESSNTQRI
-286 AELLRTV
+286 AELLRTL
-293 PAVKKLTYLGLP
+293 PAVKKVNYLGLP
-305 DNPFHELAKR
+305 DNPFHELAKK

-336 EFLNRLK
+336 RFLNNLK

-370 AEQKHALDIFDTT
+370 AEQKRALDIFDTT

>member
-1 MSNRTKC
+1 
-8 IMKQNTKAIHFDYQ
+8 MKQNTKAIHFSYQ
-22 KPDAYGALSMPVYH
+22 KPDAYGALTMPVYH
-36 TDAFEFADA
+36 TAAYEFADA
-45 DIMADAFCG
+45 DVMADAFCG
-54 RIELPDYSRI
+54 RVELPDYSRI
-64 TNPTVIYLEKKVKA
+64 TNPTVIYLEKKVQA
-78 LTGASSVWAFSS
+78 LTGASSVWAFTS
-90 GMAAITGALMSLAA
+90 GMAAITGTLMCLAA

-124 KTLGRFGVKS
+124 KTLGRFGVRS
-134 KFIDLTDLLAVRAAT
+134 KFIDLTDLQAVRDAI
-149 DSDSC
+149 DSDAC

-200 ELGVDIEV
+200 ELGVDVEV

-226 MAYGSE
+226 MAYGGQ
-232 GSVLA
+232 GSILESHTGFEA
-237 ANTHF
+237 
-242 DEEMKDIQ
+242 EMKDIQ
-250 LNLGAYMT
+250 LNLGGYMS

-275 YAVESANTQKI
+275 YAVESANTQRI
-286 AELLRTV
+286 AELLRTL
-293 PAVKKLTYLGLP
+293 PAVKKVNYLGLP
-305 DNPFHELAKR
+305 DNPFHELAKK

-336 EFLNRLK
+336 NFLNRLK

-370 AEQKHALDIFDTT
+370 AEQKRALDIFDTT

>member
-1 MSNRTKC
+1 
-8 IMKQNTKAIHFDYQ
+8 MKQNTKAIHFSYQ
-22 KPDAYGALSMPVYH
+22 KPDAYGALTMPVYH
-36 TDAFEFADA
+36 TAAYEFADA
-45 DIMADAFCG
+45 DVMADAFCG
-54 RIELPDYSRI
+54 RVELPDYSRI
-64 TNPTVIYLEKKVKA
+64 TNPTVIYLEKKVQA
-78 LTGASSVWAFSS
+78 LTGASSVWAFTS
-90 GMAAITGALMSLAA
+90 GMAAITGTLMCLAA

-124 KTLGRFGVKS
+124 KTLGRFGVRS
-134 KFIDLTDLLAVRAAT
+134 KFIDLTDLQAVRAAI
-149 DSDSC
+149 DSDAC

-200 ELGVDIEV
+200 ELGVDVEV

-226 MAYGSE
+226 MAYGGQ
-232 GSVLA
+232 GSILESH
-237 ANTHF
+237 TGF
-242 DEEMKDIQ
+242 EEEMKDIQ
-250 LNLGAYMT
+250 LNLGGYMS

-275 YAVESANTQKI
+275 YAVESSNTQRI
-286 AELLRTV
+286 AELLRTL
-293 PAVKKLTYLGLP
+293 PAVKKVNYLGLP
-305 DNPFHELAKR
+305 DNPFHELAKK

-336 EFLNRLK
+336 NFLNRLK

-370 AEQKHALDIFDTT
+370 AEQKRALDIFDTT

>member
-1 MSNRTKC
+1 
-8 IMKQNTKAIHFDYQ
+8 MKQNTKAIHFSYQ
-22 KPDAYGALSMPVYH
+22 KPDAYGALTMPVYH
-36 TDAFEFADA
+36 TAAYEFADA

-54 RIELPDYSRI
+54 RVELPDYSRI
-64 TNPTVIYLEKKVKA
+64 TNPTVIYLEKKVQA
-78 LTGASSVWAFSS
+78 LTGASSVWAFTS
-90 GMAAITGALMSLAA
+90 GMAAITGTLMCLAA

-124 KTLGRFGVKS
+124 KTLGRFGVRS
-134 KFIDLTDLLAVRAAT
+134 KFIDLTDLQAVRAAI
-149 DSDSC
+149 DSDAC

-200 ELGVDIEV
+200 ELGVDVEV

-226 MAYGSE
+226 MAYGGQ
-232 GSVLA
+232 GSILESH
-237 ANTHF
+237 TRF
-242 DEEMKDIQ
+242 EEEMKDIQ
-250 LNLGAYMT
+250 LNLGGYMS

-275 YAVESANTQKI
+275 YAVESSNTQRI
-286 AELLRTV
+286 AELLRTL
-293 PAVKKLTYLGLP
+293 PAVKKVNYLGLP
-305 DNPFHELAKR
+305 DNPFHELAKK

-336 EFLNRLK
+336 RFLNNLK

-357 AIHPYSTIFGTFT
+357 AIHPYSTIFGPFT
-370 AEQKHALDIFDTT
+370 AEQKRALDIFDTT

>member
-1 MSNRTKC
+1 
-8 IMKQNTKAIHFDYQ
+8 MKQNTKAIHFSYQ
-22 KPDAYGALSMPVYH
+22 KPDAYGALTMPVYH
-36 TDAFEFADA
+36 TAAYEFADA
-45 DIMADAFCG
+45 DVMADAFCG
-54 RIELPDYSRI
+54 RVELPDYSRI
-64 TNPTVIYLEKKVKA
+64 TNPTVIYLEKKVQA
-78 LTGASSVWAFSS
+78 LTGASSVWAFTS
-90 GMAAITGALMSLAA
+90 GMAAITGTLMCLAA
-104 SGKTII
+104 SGNTII

-124 KTLGRFGVKS
+124 KTLGRFGVRS
-134 KFIDLTDLLAVRAAT
+134 KFIDLTDLQAVRAAIN
-149 DSDSC
+149 SDAC

-200 ELGVDIEV
+200 ELGVDVEV

-226 MAYGSE
+226 MAYGGQ
-232 GSVLA
+232 GSILESH
-237 ANTHF
+237 TGF
-242 DEEMKDIQ
+242 EEEMKDIQ
-250 LNLGAYMT
+250 LNLGGYMS

-275 YAVESANTQKI
+275 YAVESSNTQRI
-286 AELLRTV
+286 AELLRTL
-293 PAVKKLTYLGLP
+293 PAVKKVNYLGLP
-305 DNPFHELAKR
+305 DNPFHELAKK

-336 EFLNRLK
+336 NFLNRLK

-370 AEQKHALDIFDTT
+370 AEQKRALDIFDTT

>member
-1 MSNRTKC
+1 
-8 IMKQNTKAIHFDYQ
+8 MKQNTKAIHFSYQ
-22 KPDAYGALSMPVYH
+22 KPDAYGALTMPVYH
-36 TDAFEFADA
+36 TAAYEFADA
-45 DIMADAFCG
+45 DVMADAFCG
-54 RIELPDYSRI
+54 RVELPDYSRI
-64 TNPTVIYLEKKVKA
+64 TNPTVIYLEKKVQA
-78 LTGASSVWAFSS
+78 LTGASSVWAFTS
-90 GMAAITGALMSLAA
+90 GMAAITGTLMCLAA

-124 KTLGRFGVKS
+124 KTLGRFGVRS
-134 KFIDLTDLLAVRAAT
+134 KFIDLTDLQAVRAAI
-149 DSDSC
+149 DSDAC

-200 ELGVDIEV
+200 ELGVDVEV

-226 MAYGSE
+226 MAYGGQ
-232 GSVLA
+232 GSILESHTGFEA
-237 ANTHF
+237 
-242 DEEMKDIQ
+242 EMKDIQ
-250 LNLGAYMT
+250 LNLGGYMS

-275 YAVESANTQKI
+275 YAVESSNTQRI
-286 AELLRTV
+286 AELLRTL
-293 PAVKKLTYLGLP
+293 PAVKKVIYLGLP
-305 DNPFHELAKR
+305 DNPFHELAKK

-336 EFLNRLK
+336 RFLNNLK

-357 AIHPYSTIFGTFT
+357 AIHPYSTIFGPFT
-370 AEQKHALDIFDTT
+370 AEQKRALDIFDTT
-383 IRLSIGLED
+383 VRLSIGLED

>member
-1 MSNRTKC
+1 
-8 IMKQNTKAIHFDYQ
+8 MKQNTKAIHFSYQ
-22 KPDAYGALSMPVYH
+22 KPDAYGALTMPVYH
-36 TDAFEFADA
+36 TAAYEFADA
-45 DIMADAFCG
+45 DVMADAFCG
-54 RIELPDYSRI
+54 RVELPDYSRI
-64 TNPTVIYLEKKVKA
+64 TNPTVIYLEKKVQA
-78 LTGASSVWAFSS
+78 LTGASSVWAFTS
-90 GMAAITGALMSLAA
+90 GMAAITGTLMCLAA

-124 KTLGRFGVKS
+124 KTLGRFGVRS
-134 KFIDLTDLLAVRAAT
+134 KFIDLTDLQAVRDAI
-149 DSDSC
+149 DSDAC

-200 ELGVDIEV
+200 DLGVDVEV

-226 MAYGSE
+226 MAYGGQ
-232 GSVLA
+232 GSILESH
-237 ANTHF
+237 TGF
-242 DEEMKDIQ
+242 EEEMKDIQ
-250 LNLGAYMT
+250 LNLGGYMS

-275 YAVESANTQKI
+275 YAVESSNTQRI
-286 AELLRTV
+286 AELLRTL
-293 PAVKKLTYLGLP
+293 PAVKKVNYLGLP
-305 DNPFHELAKR
+305 DNPFHELAKK

-336 EFLNRLK
+336 RFLNNLK

-357 AIHPYSTIFGTFT
+357 AIHPYSTIFGPFT
-370 AEQKHALDIFDTT
+370 AEQKRALDIFDTT

>member
-1 MSNRTKC
+1 
-8 IMKQNTKAIHFDYQ
+8 MKQNTKAIHFSYQ
-22 KPDAYGALSMPVYH
+22 KPDAYGALTMPVYH
-36 TDAFEFADA
+36 TAAYEFADA

-54 RIELPDYSRI
+54 RVELPDYSRI
-64 TNPTVIYLEKKVKA
+64 TNPTVIYLEKKVQA
-78 LTGASSVWAFSS
+78 LTGASSVWAFTS
-90 GMAAITGALMSLAA
+90 GMAAITGTLMCLAA

-124 KTLGRFGVKS
+124 KTLGRFGVRS
-134 KFIDLTDLLAVRAAT
+134 KFIDLTDLQAVRAAI
-149 DSDSC
+149 DSDAC

-173 ISEIAHSAGIPLVA
+173 ISEIAHSTGIPLVA

-200 ELGVDIEV
+200 ELGVDVEV

-226 MAYGSE
+226 MAYGGQ
-232 GSVLA
+232 GSILESH
-237 ANTHF
+237 TGF
-242 DEEMKDIQ
+242 EEEMKDIQ
-250 LNLGAYMT
+250 LNLGGYMS

-275 YAVESANTQKI
+275 YAVESSNTQRI
-286 AELLRTV
+286 AELLRTL
-293 PAVKKLTYLGLP
+293 PAVKKVNYLGLP
-305 DNPFHELAKR
+305 DNPFHELAKK

-336 EFLNRLK
+336 RFLNKLK

-370 AEQKHALDIFDTT
+370 AEQKSALDIFDTT

>member
-1 MSNRTKC
+1 
-8 IMKQNTKAIHFDYQ
+8 MKQNTKAIHFSYQ
-22 KPDAYGALSMPVYH
+22 KPDAYGALTMPVYH
-36 TDAFEFADA
+36 TAAYEFADA
-45 DIMADAFCG
+45 DVMADAFCG
-54 RIELPDYSRI
+54 KVELPDYSRI
-64 TNPTVIYLEKKVKA
+64 TNPTVIYLEKKVQA
-78 LTGASSVWAFSS
+78 LTGASSVWAFTS
-90 GMAAITGALMSLAA
+90 GMAAITGTMMCLAA

-124 KTLGRFGVKS
+124 KTLGRFGVRS
-134 KFIDLTDLLAVRAAT
+134 KFIDLTDLQAVRAAIN
-149 DSDSC
+149 SDAC

-200 ELGVDIEV
+200 ELGVDVEV

-226 MAYGSE
+226 MAYGGQ
-232 GSVLA
+232 GSILESH
-237 ANTHF
+237 TGF
-242 DEEMKDIQ
+242 EEEMKDIQ
-250 LNLGAYMT
+250 LNLGGYMS

-275 YAVESANTQKI
+275 YAVESSNTQRI
-286 AELLRTV
+286 AELLRTL
-293 PAVKKLTYLGLP
+293 PAVKKVNYLGLP
-305 DNPFHELAKR
+305 DNPFHELAKK

-336 EFLNRLK
+336 RFLNNLK

-357 AIHPYSTIFGTFT
+357 AIHPYSTIFGPFT
-370 AEQKHALDIFDTT
+370 AEQKRALDIFDTT